1 MARPRA
7 GKPLLTGTER
17 PWRTGRSRVSGH
29 HPLSGQKSKL
39 HYCCFDHRFAKPLR
53 NIAHVFWHRHR
64 ADLGWSTHGRWSR
77 RSGLSP
83 YPRSRRPVL
92 FVGGNEYCRNMR
104 ILLRT
109 SSRFSWADR
118 VARSGGGDDCPDI
131 LCTKETLRCQVQ
143 GQGSSPEPAVDTGP
157 EPEWTRACERWVP
170 IISRAPNPDLF
181 PGQPYSIS
189 VLESEI

>member
-109 SSRFSWADR
+109 SSRFSWADSSQIWGR
-118 VARSGGGDDCPDI
+118 RRLPGHSLHKGDIAVSG
-131 LCTKETLRCQVQ
+131 T
-143 GQGSSPEPAVDTGP
+143 GSGIESRTG
-157 EPEWTRACERWVP
+157 RGYR
-170 IISRAPNPDLF
+170 
-181 PGQPYSIS
+181 PGA
-189 VLESEI
+189 